1 MTHGGVSCQDPVPD
15 YAVTAIGRD
24 RPGIVA
30 AISRALLGLDGNL
43 EDSHMSILR
52 GHFAVML
59 IVRVP
64 DGTDEGELSSR
75 LGAVRDELGL
85 EALTF
90 NPVDEVAD
98 PRPAA
103 THVLSVYGADRRGI
117 VAGVTGALARLG
129 VNIVDLET
137 RLAGSR
143 EAPIYAMLVEV
154 DLAGATPEEV
164 ERALAEL
171 PGASEIEAS
180 LRELESEAL

>member
-1 MTHGGVSCQDPVPD
+1 MPD

-30 AISRALLGLDGNL
+30 AISRALLELKGNL
-43 EDSHMSILR
+43 EDSHMAILR

-64 DGTDEGELSSR
+64 EGTSEDELCAR
-75 LGAVRDELGL
+75 LGEVRDELGL

-90 NPVDEVAD
+90 NHVDELAE

-103 THVLSVYGADRRGI
+103 SHMLSVYGADRRGI
-117 VAGVTGALARLG
+117 VAGVTGALAGLG
-129 VNIVDLET
+129 VNIVDLDT
-137 RLAGSR
+137 RLAGSA
-143 EAPIYAMLVEV
+143 EAPIYAMLVEL
-154 DLAGATPEEV
+154 DLAGAAVADV
-164 ERALAEL
+164 ERVLAEL
-171 PGASEIEAS
+171 ADTTEIEIS